1 MLHIAAFQGFD
12 GHGDVQPS
20 GDAQTTAADLPK
32 FPCGSSCLIW
42 KLVMHRDGL
51 SWYWNLERPHDCE
64 THSRTQK
71 KFICFKWVATLLSFD
86 AFIQICSQKRSVS
99 GKHSP
104 ADGAV
109 FTGEKKKKS
118 GLMEEL
124 LLMTRIS
131 TGSFNFEIHLKKVLG
146 RTGIPLNVL
155 GPPSVW
161 PRKLIFE
168 LFSDFF
174 FPPLH
179 FPPFSVMNI

>member
-1 MLHIAAFQGFD
+1 M
-12 GHGDVQPS
+12 
-20 GDAQTTAADLPK
+20 
-32 FPCGSSCLIW
+32 
-42 KLVMHRDGL
+42 
-51 SWYWNLERPHDCE
+51 
-64 THSRTQK
+64 
-71 KFICFKWVATLLSFD
+71 
-86 AFIQICSQKRSVS
+86 S

-109 FTGEKKKKS
+109 FTGEKKKS

-155 GPPSVW
+155 GPPSVR

-174 FPPLH
+174 FPPYI
-179 FPPFSVMNI
+179 FPRSL